1 MRRVERWWGSTC
13 LDWWSL
19 YEAGPYSSVSANR
32 KQKKLK
38 KVIEGEPEEN
48 RFLAASSID
57 SAKVQATVKVRG
69 ATRMQGFSRNEEAMR
84 AMGTAAATKKKII
97 AIESRKGDVSRLL
110 QNRQKRLGRWIRR
123 ADKLSEFHN
132 TLWARID
139 GQGYIDLLSPE
150 VATSLRPGLVLRQ
163 ATKPASSWASPYDEE
178 TEVIPG

>member
-1 MRRVERWWGSTC
+1 MCSFYTTDSSENLMFEGMPHSTMKT
-13 LDWWSL
+13 LMINFFD
-19 YEAGPYSSVSANR
+19 
-32 KQKKLK
+32 
-38 KVIEGEPEEN
+38 I
-48 RFLAASSID
+48 ASIGYPG
-57 SAKVQATVKVRG
+57 AKVQATVKVRG

-97 AIESRKGDVSRLL
+97 AIE
-110 QNRQKRLGRWIRR
+110 
-123 ADKLSEFHN
+123 
-132 TLWARID
+132 RID